1 MDNFNIYSFKTQ
13 MLQKHGL
20 IVTLQPSSSTGDSD

>member
-1 MDNFNIYSFKTQ
+1 MDNFIIYSFKTQ